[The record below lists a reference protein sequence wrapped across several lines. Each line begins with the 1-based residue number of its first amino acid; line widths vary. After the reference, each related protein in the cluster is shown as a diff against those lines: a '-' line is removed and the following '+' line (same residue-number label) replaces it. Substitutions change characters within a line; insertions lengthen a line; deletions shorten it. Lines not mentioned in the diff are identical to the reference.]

1 MKLLLVYVTFPN
13 LEEARHIG
21 AEMVRRQLAA
31 CVNLCPSVTSIYRWK
46 GEVESSEEVLAV
58 FKTKGNALLRGA
70 RGGGGRNSRGF
81 TGISAMDFLAA
92 QFLTE
97 GSVSKKF
104 TDEQRLLLGSFDL
117 ESTRVPGYFQYDQR
131 SRDFPARHH
140 GPARLV
146 SELQGNA

>member
-58 FKTKGNALLRGA
+58 FKTSRACFPLLEKTLKEMHSYEVPEVVGVE
-70 RGGGGRNSRGF
+70 
-81 TGISAMDFLAA
+81 IL
-92 QFLTE
+92 E
-97 GSVSKKF
+97 GSR
-104 TDEQRLLLGSFDL
+104 E
-117 ESTRVPGYFQYDQR
+117 Y
-131 SRDFPARHH
+131 
-140 GPARLV
+140 
-146 SELQGNA
+146 LQWISSQLSS